1 MKLIKNISLFITS
14 LFITKPVF
22 AGEFDNLIGKVDPPK
37 MAEELNSEAG
47 GIGILLFFSKAMQF
61 LTVIAGIWVILN
73 VVLAAFTYIT
83 GGGKADNHA
92 KVRDRLT
99 MSFMGLLI
107 ITISYTVAGLIG
119 LFFFGDA
126 TFIINP
132 TIDTI

>member
-1 MKLIKNISLFITS
+1 MKLLKHISFFITS

-22 AGEFDNLIGKVDPPK
+22 AGEFDVLIGKVEPPK
-37 MAEELNSEAG
+37 MAEELNAEAG

-107 ITISYTVAGLIG
+107 ITISYTIAGLIG
-119 LFFFGDA
+119 LLFFGDA